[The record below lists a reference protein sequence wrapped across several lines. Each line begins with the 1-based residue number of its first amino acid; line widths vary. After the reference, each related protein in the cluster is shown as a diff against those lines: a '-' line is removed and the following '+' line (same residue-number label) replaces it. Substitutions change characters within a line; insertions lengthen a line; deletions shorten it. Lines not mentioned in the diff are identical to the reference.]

1 MRMGAPRKA
10 TPCTVMLSTA
20 RVRTDAIRRSEP
32 RDFNFS
38 LAASRG
44 CDPPQ
49 CRRWWTR
56 RAVATRRFGRLTNL
70 PHRGSFAA
78 APLNRSK
85 ELWCQLEIRD
95 RPCRKAGQ
103 LFWRHLII
111 FNPRSSLLHQP
122 PPALLRLLR

>member
-1 MRMGAPRKA
+1 MRMGAPGSRRRA
-10 TPCTVMLSTA
+10 RVMLSTA

-70 PHRGSFAA
+70 PRRGSFAA
-78 APLNRSK
+78 VPPNRSK
-85 ELWCQLEIRD
+85 D
-95 RPCRKAGQ
+95 SGASS
-103 LFWRHLII
+103 
-111 FNPRSSLLHQP
+111 RSATGRVAK
-122 PPALLRLLR
+122 PASSFGGI